1 MSSSLQ
7 LGPRVLWRVAVM
19 TALTKGRIPVL
30 WIGFSQKREL
40 PVDTGRSKACDMQSG
55 SRSSKKLLASS
66 LTQALSCGWR
76 KDAYEPQISAAEV
89 SDTGMGLCGAQAPPR
104 WHWSGFPVAGL
115 QEEKAALYSAG
126 RISGWKAL
134 RLRGT
139 PRTLGFQAY
148 PPPPWVQQ
156 GLFKI
161 LQQSPQKTQ
170 WSVFPVQVWVPPG
183 LLRWRWFTAWTKS
196 LSCILTW
203 ECVSKGL
210 YLSETL
216 AGSWAQQLQT
226 AVTCT
231 SSSLNPSVTHLS
243 CLPQIG
249 HKQLL
254 LQFWKPFLYFTI
266 ILLQVIYFSTQ
277 FFQLVS
283 QSKPELFRLFHTNT
297 AALL

>member
-1 MSSSLQ
+1 MSPRSVQLKCLTQAWVCVGHRHLQGGISQASLLQDCRRRKQ
-7 LGPRVLWRVAVM
+7 LSVPA
-19 TALTKGRIPVL
+19 GRIP
-30 WIGFSQKREL
+30 
-40 PVDTGRSKACDMQSG
+40 
-55 SRSSKKLLASS
+55 
-66 LTQALSCGWR
+66 
-76 KDAYEPQISAAEV
+76 
-89 SDTGMGLCGAQAPPR
+89 
-104 WHWSGFPVAGL
+104 
-115 QEEKAALYSAG
+115 
-126 RISGWKAL
+126 GWKAS

-148 PPPPWVQQ
+148 PLPPWVQQ

-161 LQQSPQKTQ
+161 LQQSPQKTR
-170 WSVFPVQVWVPPG
+170 WSVFLVQVWVPPG
-183 LLRWRWFTAWTKS
+183 LLRWRWFTAWTES

-203 ECVSKGL
+203 ECVSRGL

-216 AGSWAQQLQT
+216 AGSWARQLQT